1 MIPYGI
7 DLETFAPGDR
17 AEARRALSLPT
28 DVAVLVFAANGI
40 RKNPWRDY
48 GALRTAL
55 EALQLGETP
64 IICLALGDEADTEE
78 LGNAEVRFVPFVNDP
93 ADVARHYHAA
103 DVYVHPSVVDTFPN
117 SVLEALACGL
127 PVVATRVGAIPEEV
141 DEELAGLLVPPRD
154 PSSLRAALERVLVDD
169 ERRQRLGRSAAEEA
183 QRRFSLTREIDDHL
197 DLFASARDAF
207 DRVARG
213 G

>member
-1 MIPYGI
+1 VIPYGI

-17 AEARRALSLPT
+17 AEARRALSLPA
-28 DVAVLVFAANGI
+28 DVAVLVFVANGI

-64 IICLALGDEADTEE
+64 IVCLALGDE
-78 LGNAEVRFVPFVNDP
+78 
-93 ADVARHYHAA
+93 
-103 DVYVHPSVVDTFPN
+103 
-117 SVLEALACGL
+117 
-127 PVVATRVGAIPEEV
+127 EEV

-154 PSSLRAALERVLVDD
+154 PHSLRAALERVLVDD
-169 ERRQRLGRSAAEEA
+169 ERRQRLGRRAAEEA